1 MPQSYNKPAYHFP
14 ERSGEMELGTP
25 FQRIIIVQV
34 VPLDVS
40 TEEAEEQYAEI
51 VRLVETL
58 GGKVVGSMVQRRK
71 RPHPEYYM
79 GGGKA
84 DQVGGMCDELKA
96 DTLVFDAELSP
107 NQVANLEYETG
118 SHVMDRTELILEIFA
133 RRAKTAEAKLQVEL
147 AYLDYVHP
155 KMNKY
160 TKVKGEKGGMRGQS
174 ESALQK
180 RLRAGRSRAKEI
192 RKKIEKMQS
201 RREMRVAN
209 RTDAWTIALVGYTN
223 AGKSSL
229 LNALAGDKIYADDR
243 LFATLDTTTRRVYLG
258 KDGDGEDRHGLF
270 SDTVGFIQRLPHQ
283 LVASFHSTLYEAL
296 SADVLLHVIDASSPR
311 MDRQMEAVT
320 DTLAGMDVEDRIML
334 MGFNKI
340 DMIDA
345 DYLHELRLSFPEAVF
360 FSAKTGQGL
369 EDLKEMVMET
379 FAERVR

>member
-25 FQRIIIVQV
+25 FEKIVVVQV

-40 TEEAEEQYAEI
+40 HEEAEEQFAEI
-51 VRLVETL
+51 IRLVETL
-58 GGKVVGSMVQRRK
+58 KGKVVGHMVQRRK

-79 GGGKA
+79 GPGKA
-84 DQVGGMCDELKA
+84 DQVGGLCDEKKA
-96 DTLVFDAELSP
+96 DTLVFDAELTP
-107 NQVANLEYETG
+107 TQVANLEYETG
-118 SHVMDRTELILEIFA
+118 SHVTDRTELILEIFA
-133 RRAKTAEAKLQVEL
+133 RRAKTAEAKMQVEL

-160 TKVKGEKGGMRGQS
+160 TKVRSEKGGMRGQS
-174 ESALQK
+174 ESALQQ

-192 RKKIEKMQS
+192 RKKIDKLQS

-209 RTDAWTIALVGYTN
+209 RSGAWTIALVGYTN

-258 KDGDGEDRHGLF
+258 EQDGEDRHGLF

-311 MDRQMEAVT
+311 MDHQMEAVT
-320 DTLAGMDVEDRIML
+320 ETLKGMDVGDRPMML
-334 MGFNKI
+334 GFNKI
-340 DMIDA
+340 DQLDEEA
-345 DYLHELRLSFPEAVF
+345 LSELRMSFPDAAF
-360 FSAKTGQGL
+360 FSAKSGAGL
-369 EDLKEMVMET
+369 DELKEKVRET
-379 FAERVR
+379 FAAQVG